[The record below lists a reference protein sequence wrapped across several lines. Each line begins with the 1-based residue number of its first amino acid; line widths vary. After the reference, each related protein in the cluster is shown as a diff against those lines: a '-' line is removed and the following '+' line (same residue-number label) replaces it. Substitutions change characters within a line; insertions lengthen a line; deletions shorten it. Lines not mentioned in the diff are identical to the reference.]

1 MSGIGDLIKGFN
13 PKGITEGAI
22 KGTLNGVMGILDEV
36 ITNKEELAEIEVK
49 LKEVELKE
57 TQEANRLNEA
67 YLADTQQART
77 SEVER
82 IKVSNS
88 WLTKNLNA
96 VLALGVIGLSF
107 ILFGVLALIK
117 VEPTQK
123 DIIIYVL
130 GALTTFV
137 GQIVAYYFGS
147 SKSSSDKT
155 DQINK
160 MIKP

>member
-1 MSGIGDLIKGFN
+1 MSGIKDLINGFKPSAQITDLLDKGADIVDRFVQ
-13 PKGITEGAI
+13 TGA
-22 KGTLNGVMGILDEV
+22 E
-36 ITNKEELAEIEVK
+36 KEEAKREWAK
-49 LKEVELKE
+49 LESDI
-57 TQEANRLNEA
+57 QSA

-77 SEVER
+77 SEIER
-82 IKVSNS
+82 IKASKS
-88 WLTKNLNA
+88 WITQNLNA
-96 VLALGVIGLSF
+96 VIALGVITLSF
-107 ILFGVLALIK
+107 ILFGVLALVK

-155 DQINK
+155 DQLNK
-160 MIKP
+160 LMKP